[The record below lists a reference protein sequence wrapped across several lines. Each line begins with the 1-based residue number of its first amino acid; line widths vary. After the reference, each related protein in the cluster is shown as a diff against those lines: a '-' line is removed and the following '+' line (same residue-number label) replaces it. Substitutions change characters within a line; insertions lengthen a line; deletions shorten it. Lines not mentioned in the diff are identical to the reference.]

1 MIDNISKD
9 AIKSKIKEVLVD
21 DLDANLNAEDLKDDL
36 SLYEDGIGLDS
47 ISIVNLIVLIEEKF
61 SINFE
66 EDDLSYT
73 LFSSINHLADVIYTK
88 QAED

>member
-9 AIKSKIKEVLVD
+9 SIKSKIKEVLVD
-21 DLDANLNAEDLKDDL
+21 DLDANLNVGDLKDDL

-47 ISIVNLIVLIEEKF
+47 ISIVNLIVLVEQKF

-66 EDDLSYT
+66 EEDLSYD

-88 QAED
+88 IK